1 VPAALPATDAELL
14 ALAGVS
20 LEVDPAQGL
29 FRDGCWLR
37 RVSAEPALLFG
48 GGRALLLEVAHP
60 LVAAGVAQHS
70 NFRADPYGRL
80 KRTLDAMSALT
91 FRDRAS
97 ALATARS
104 LARSH
109 ERIRGVTSCGT
120 AAFPAGTPYEAS
132 DPDLVRWVWATLV
145 ETSVAVYEAFV
156 APLSA
161 AALEAFYVDHAVI
174 ARLLGIPS
182 DRVPGSWSDFRAFWE
197 GAVSGDTLSVTA
209 DARAIAATVLDPPGG
224 GRNARTVRLI
234 TAALLPRRLRD
245 EFGLPWDDETAA
257 RYAALTDSVRR
268 LRATAP
274 GR

>member
-1 VPAALPATDAELL
+1 MPAALPATDAELL

-20 LEVDPAQGL
+20 RDVEPAQGL

-37 RVSAEPALLFG
+37 RISAEPVLLFG

-70 NFRADPYGRL
+70 NFRTDPYGRL

-91 FRDRAS
+91 FRDRAT

-109 ERIRGVTSCGT
+109 ERIRGALSCG
-120 AAFPAGTPYEAS
+120 AGAFPAGTRYAAS

-145 ETSVAVYEAFV
+145 DTSVAVYEAFV

-161 AALEAFYVDHAVI
+161 AALEAFYSDHAVI
-174 ARLLGIPS
+174 ARLLGIPPA
-182 DRVPGSWSDFRAFWE
+182 RVPGSWSEFRAFWSD
-197 GAVSGDTLSVTA
+197 VLSSDTLSVTP

-224 GRNARTVRLI
+224 GRNARTVRLV
-234 TAALLPRRLRD
+234 TAALLPGRLRE
-245 EFGLPWDDETAA
+245 EFGLPWDDEAAA
-257 RYAALTDSVRR
+257 RYAALSDSVRR
-268 LRATAP
+268 LRQTAP
-274 GR
+274 RR

>member
-1 VPAALPATDAELL
+1 MPAALPASDAELL

-20 LEVDPAQGL
+20 EDLDPAQGL

-37 RVSAEPALLFG
+37 RISAEPVLLFG

-91 FRDRAS
+91 FRDRDS

-104 LARSH
+104 LSQSH
-109 ERIRGVTSCGT
+109 ERIRGTLSRG
-120 AAFPAGTPYEAS
+120 AGPFPAGTPYAAS

-145 ETSVAVYEAFV
+145 ETSAVVYEAFV
-156 APLSA
+156 APLST
-161 AALEAFYVDHAVI
+161 AALEAFYADHAVI
-174 ARLLGIPS
+174 ARLLGVPP

-197 GAVSGDTLSVTA
+197 DVLSGDTLSVTA
-209 DARAIAATVLDPPGG
+209 DGRAIAEPVLDPPGG
-224 GRNARTVRLI
+224 GRNARTVRLV
-234 TAALLPRRLRD
+234 TAALLPGRLR
-245 EFGLPWDDETAA
+245 EAFGLAWDDEAAA
-257 RYAALTDSVRR
+257 RYAALSDSVRR
-268 LRATAP
+268 LRTTAP
-274 GR
+274 RR